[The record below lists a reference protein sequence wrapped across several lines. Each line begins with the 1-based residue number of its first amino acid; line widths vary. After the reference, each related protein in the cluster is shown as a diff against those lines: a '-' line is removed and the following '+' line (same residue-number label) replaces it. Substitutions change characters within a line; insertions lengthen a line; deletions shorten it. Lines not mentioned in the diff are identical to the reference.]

1 MAAVFSGGLKV
12 KAGLFAVQIS
22 SLPLRSSQLPRCFFS
37 ASKKTATVA
46 AVSRS
51 LEVSAVNDHHNHQL
65 HRSSSWPRV
74 TTFCTAAPDAVTAV
88 SADEPE
94 KKVESEEVVEENVK
108 ETANLLDIRVG
119 RIVKAWQHEEADSL
133 YVEEVDIGE
142 AEPRIICSGLVKYV
156 PLDLLQGASVVVLA
170 NLKPRNMRGV
180 KSCGMLLCAS
190 DSAHENVEPL
200 VPPQGSVP
208 GDRVWFGDEDDLE
221 QLPEPAPPNKVQKKK
236 MWEAVQPH
244 LKTDDSC
251 VSMLKEHLM
260 RTSSGL
266 VTSNTLKNANIS

>member
-1 MAAVFSGGLKV
+1 MASTIAVFSGGLRV
-12 KAGLFAVQIS
+12 KAGVLAVQIS
-22 SLPLRSSQLPRCFFS
+22 SIPLRRELPRYFS
-37 ASKKTATVA
+37 SSSKRTTTVA
-46 AVSRS
+46 AISTPLRVP
-51 LEVSAVNDHHNHQL
+51 AVYNHHQR
-65 HRSSSWPRV
+65 HRSSWPRV
-74 TTFCTAAPDAVTAV
+74 NTFCTAAPDAGTTV
-88 SADEPE
+88 SADESE
-94 KKVESEEVVEENVK
+94 KKSESQEDNVK
-108 ETANLLDIRVG
+108 ETANLLDIKVG

-156 PLDLLQGASVVVLA
+156 PLDLLQGAAVVVLA

-190 DSAHENVEPL
+190 DSAHENVELL

-208 GDRVWFGDEDDLE
+208 GDRVWFGDEEDLE

-236 MWEAVQPH
+236 MWESVQPL
-244 LKTDDSC
+244 LKTDASG

-266 VTSNTLKNANIS
+266 VTSKSLRNANIS

>member
-1 MAAVFSGGLKV
+1 MAATIAVFSGGLKV
-12 KAGLFAVQIS
+12 KAGVLAVQIS
-22 SLPLRSSQLPRCFFS
+22 SIPLRRELPCYFSSS
-37 ASKKTATVA
+37 STKTI
-46 AVSRS
+46 SSPLR
-51 LEVSAVNDHHNHQL
+51 VSAVYNHHQRN
-65 HRSSSWPRV
+65 RSSWPGV
-74 TTFCTAAPDAVTAV
+74 TTFCTATPDAGATV
-88 SADEPE
+88 SKSE
-94 KKVESEEVVEENVK
+94 KKIESQEEDVK
-108 ETANLLDIRVG
+108 ETANLLDIKVG

-190 DSAHENVEPL
+190 DSAHENVELL
-200 VPPQGSVP
+200 VPPQGSVS
-208 GDRVWFGDEDDLE
+208 GDRVWFGNEEDLE

-236 MWEAVQPH
+236 MWESVQPL
-244 LKTDDSC
+244 LKTDASG

-266 VTSNTLKNANIS
+266 VTSKTLRNANIS

>member
-1 MAAVFSGGLKV
+1 MAAMIV
-12 KAGLFAVQIS
+12 KAGLFAA
-22 SLPLRSSQLPRCFFS
+22 LPLRGQLPRCFS
-37 ASKKTATVA
+37 SSLKTTTTVV

-51 LEVSAVNDHHNHQL
+51 LGISAVNNHH
-65 HRSSSWPRV
+65 RRSSWPRV
-74 TTFCTAAPDAVTAV
+74 TTFCTAATTV

-94 KKVESEEVVEENVK
+94 KKIESVEEEVEENVK

-190 DSAHENVEPL
+190 DSSHENVEPL

-208 GDRVWFGDEDDLE
+208 GDRVWFGNEEDLE

-236 MWEAVQPH
+236 MWEAVQPL
-244 LKTDDSC
+244 LKTDDSG

-260 RTSSGL
+260 RSSSGL